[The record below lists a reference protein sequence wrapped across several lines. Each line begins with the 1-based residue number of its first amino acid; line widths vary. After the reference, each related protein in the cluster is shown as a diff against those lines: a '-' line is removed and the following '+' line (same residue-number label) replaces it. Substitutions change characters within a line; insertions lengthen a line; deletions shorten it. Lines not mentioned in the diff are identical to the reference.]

1 MNESNGKVI
10 QLLLVEDN
18 PGDARFVQELL
29 REHENGSTFEV
40 LHVDSLQKAMQMV
53 RNRRFDAVLIDLSLP
68 DSSGLS
74 TFSKLKNSQ
83 PDLPTIILTGLDD
96 EEVAKRAITLGAHD
110 YLPKKHLDGKLL
122 LGMIHYAV
130 DKK

>member
-1 MNESNGKVI
+1 MKRSSNRSI

-18 PGDARFVQELL
+18 PADARFVQELL
-29 REHENGSTFEV
+29 RESEDGPGFQV
-40 LHVDSLQKAMQMV
+40 LHVESLERAMQIIQEHT
-53 RNRRFDAVLIDLSLP
+53 FDAALIDLSLP
-68 DSSGLS
+68 DSTGLS
-74 TFSKLKNSQ
+74 TFSKLKNAQ

-110 YLPKKHLDGKLL
+110 YLPKKHLNGKLL

-130 DKK
+130 DRT

>member
-1 MNESNGKVI
+1 MREPREHSI

-18 PGDARFVQELL
+18 PADARFVQELL
-29 REHENGSTFEV
+29 RENQNGSGFEV
-40 LHVDSLQKAMQMV
+40 LHVESLEEAMRMV
-53 RNRRFDAVLIDLSLP
+53 HKHHFDAALIDLSLP

-74 TFSKLKNSQ
+74 TFSKLKNAQ
-83 PDLPTIILTGLDD
+83 PELPTIILTGLDD
-96 EEVAKRAITLGAHD
+96 EEIAKRAITLGAHD

>member
-1 MNESNGKVI
+1 MKDPNGKVI
-10 QLLLVEDN
+10 HLLLVEDN

-29 REHENGSTFEV
+29 KEHENGSTFEV
-40 LHVDSLQKAMQMV
+40 LHVHSLQEAMRMV
-53 RNRRFDAVLIDLSLP
+53 RKRTFDAALIDLSLP

-83 PDLPTIILTGLDD
+83 PELPTIILTGLDD
-96 EEVAKRAITLGAHD
+96 EETAKRAITLGAHD

>member
-1 MNESNGKVI
+1 MNDSSAKVI

-29 REHENGSTFEV
+29 REHENGATFEV
-40 LHVDSLQKAMQMV
+40 LHVDNLQAAMQVV
-53 RNRRFDAVLIDLSLP
+53 RDHRFDAALIDLSLP

-74 TFSKLKNSQ
+74 TFSKLKNTR